1 MRDFIKKAT
10 ELGVGLST
18 QERNLLSIA
27 YKNVVGTHRASW
39 RIVKNI
45 ETKEKDE
52 QDKQD
57 KNGDINEPKQKWL
70 KILKEY
76 REKIESELL
85 ETCNDVLVSNVLM
98 PYYTFLLEKKR
109 ANMGV

>member
-52 QDKQD
+52 QDK
-57 KNGDINEPKQKWL
+57 NGDINEQKQKWL

-85 ETCNDVLVSNVLM
+85 ETCNDVLVSNVLRS
-98 PYYTFLLEKKR
+98 YYW
-109 ANMGV
+109 N

>member
-52 QDKQD
+52 QDK
-57 KNGDINEPKQKWL
+57 NGDINEQKQKWL

-98 PYYTFLLEKKR
+98 SYYW
-109 ANMGV
+109 N